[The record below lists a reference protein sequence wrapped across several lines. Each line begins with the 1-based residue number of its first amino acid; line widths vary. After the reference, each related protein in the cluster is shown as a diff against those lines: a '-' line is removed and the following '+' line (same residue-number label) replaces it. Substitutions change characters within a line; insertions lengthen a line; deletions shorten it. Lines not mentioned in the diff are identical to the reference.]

1 MFKELILKLKLIF
14 IPCEANKYRPKF
26 LEGQFLAYYVISLL
40 ILKLFLVPFI
50 IYFPK
55 SIFFAEITKT
65 ALIDST
71 NEERVFSGISSLK
84 ENAKL
89 DEAAYLKASDMIE
102 KDYFSHQSPEGI
114 SPWYW
119 FNKVGYN
126 YKFAGENLAI
136 GFLDSKEVHQAWM
149 ASPSH
154 QKNLLNPNYQET
166 GIAVLKGDFQGSE
179 VVVAVQLF
187 GTPQAPVVTPQVPIP
202 GKEEISEG
210 EKEIAKETS
219 EPVEEKG
226 GEVLSV
232 TEPEGSASLPKEGK
246 DIALNLFQFTALSYS
261 NLLQKIIYGSLVFII
276 LSLLIVIIFD
286 VFIYQKFEIQYKDT
300 VFNTIGFIILLIIFL
315 SLDKEN
321 IIQLIPHNFRIY

>member
-26 LEGQFLAYYVISLL
+26 LDGQFLTYYVISLL

-71 NEERVFSGISSLK
+71 NEERVSSGISSLK

-179 VVVAVQLF
+179 AVVAVQLF
-187 GTPQAPVVTPQVPIP
+187 GTPQTSVVTPQVLTP
-202 GKEEISEG
+202 
-210 EKEIAKETS
+210 EK
-219 EPVEEKG
+219 VEEKG

-232 TEPEGSASLPKEGK
+232 TEPEGSASLPEEGK

-261 NLLQKIIYGSLVFII
+261 NVLQKIIYGSLIFII

-286 VFIYQKFEIQYKDT
+286 VFIYQKFEIQYKDI

>member
-26 LEGQFLAYYVISLL
+26 LDGQFLTYYVISLL
-40 ILKLFLVPFI
+40 ILKLFLIPFI

-71 NEERVFSGISSLK
+71 NEERVSSGISFLK

-166 GIAVLKGDFQGSE
+166 GIAVLKGDFQGNE
-179 VVVAVQLF
+179 AVVAVQFF
-187 GTPQAPVVTPQVPIP
+187 GTPQTSIVTPQVPTP

-210 EKEIAKETS
+210 EKE
-219 EPVEEKG
+219 

-232 TEPEGSASLPKEGK
+232 TEPEGSASLPEEGK

-286 VFIYQKFEIQYKDT
+286 VFIYQKFEIQYKDI

>member
-26 LEGQFLAYYVISLL
+26 LDGQFLIYYVISLL
-40 ILKLFLVPFI
+40 ILKLFLVSFI

-55 SIFFAEITKT
+55 NIFFAEITKT

-71 NEERVFSGISSLK
+71 NEERVSSGISSLK

-119 FNKVGYN
+119 FNEAGYN

-154 QKNLLNPNYQET
+154 QKNLLNPNYQEI

-179 VVVAVQLF
+179 AVVAVQLF
-187 GTPQAPVVTPQVPIP
+187 GTPQTSVVTPQVLIP
-202 GKEEISEG
+202 EKEEIAEE
-210 EKEIAKETS
+210 EKE
-219 EPVEEKG
+219 G
-226 GEVLSV
+226 RVLSV
-232 TEPEGSASLPKEGK
+232 TEPEGSASLPEEGK
-246 DIALNLFQFTALSYS
+246 DMALNLFQFTALSYS
-261 NLLQKIIYGSLVFII
+261 NVLQKIIYGSLVFII

-286 VFIYQKFEIQYKDT
+286 VFIYQKFEIQYKDI